1 MQKVNDDI
9 SKINIALLDGEIYG
23 TPIIEGKASEI
34 LAMAT
39 LVIEGALEHC
49 PNSRRA
55 FRKAARAVLRRTKP
69 KNERKTDFILFAL
82 QMVIAFLAVTGCVVL
97 LQGIIAWAVGRM

>member
-39 LVIEGALEHC
+39 LVIDGALEHC

-55 FRKAARAVLRRTKP
+55 FRRAARAVLRRTKP
-69 KNERKTDFILFAL
+69 KNERKNDIILFVL
-82 QMVIAFLAVTGCVVL
+82 QTIFYFLAITGCVTL
-97 LQGIIAWAVGRM
+97 LQGIITWAAGRM